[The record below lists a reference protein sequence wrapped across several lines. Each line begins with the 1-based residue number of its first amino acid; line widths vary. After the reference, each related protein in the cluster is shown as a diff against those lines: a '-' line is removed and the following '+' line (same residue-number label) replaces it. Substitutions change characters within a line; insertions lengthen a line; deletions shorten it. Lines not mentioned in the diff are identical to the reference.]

1 MAEVYEVYKCEIC
14 TNIVEVVRGG
24 KGTLVCCGKPML
36 KLEEKDA
43 DWKTEKHVPVVEKTN
58 EGKYRVYVGSTLHPM
73 TEEHY
78 IMWIEA
84 ITERGISR
92 KYLKPGNAP
101 EAFFPGCCDILKA
114 REFCNIHGLWGASA
128 LVGTP

>member
-1 MAEVYEVYKCEIC
+1 MAEINEVYKCEIC
-14 TNIVEVVRGG
+14 ENIVEVVRGG
-24 KGTLVCCGKPML
+24 KGTLVCCGKPMV

-43 DWKTEKHVPVVEKTN
+43 DWKTEKHVPVVEKTA
-58 EGKYRVYVGSTLHPM
+58 EGKYRIYVGSTLHPM

-84 ITERGISR
+84 ITENGISR
-92 KYLKPGNAP
+92 KYLKPGDAP

-114 REFCNIHGLWGASA
+114 REFCNIHGLWGANGHS
-128 LVGTP
+128 